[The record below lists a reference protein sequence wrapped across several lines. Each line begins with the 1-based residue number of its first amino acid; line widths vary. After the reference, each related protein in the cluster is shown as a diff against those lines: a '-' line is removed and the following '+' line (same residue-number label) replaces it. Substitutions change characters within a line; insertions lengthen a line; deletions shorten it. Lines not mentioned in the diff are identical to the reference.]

1 MPRRDYDDGDSDLEP
16 PRRRRRRPPR
26 ESESN
31 TVLILVAVV
40 AGLVLLAGGAAV
52 AGYLWLRARPAAVT
66 GGAATPDLERLAGE
80 WECTFRD
87 PAGRVTMHKVKQ
99 VRGNT
104 ETATWYRPDGSVFRA
119 NRVDFQLDVRG
130 GDKVFRYFNG
140 VVLVGPDAGQ
150 PFPSGEY
157 VYTLEGDT
165 WTEFDPGGLIVWT
178 RRR

>member
-1 MPRRDYDDGDSDLEP
+1 M
-16 PRRRRRRPPR
+16 
-26 ESESN
+26 
-31 TVLILVAVV
+31 VLVLVAAAV
-40 AGLVLLAGGAAV
+40 GLVLLMGGAAV
-52 AGYLWLRARPAAVT
+52 AGYLWLRTKPA
-66 GGAATPDLERLAGE
+66 GGPGVAIGPGATDLDRLAGE
-80 WECTFRD
+80 WESTFHD
-87 PAGRVTMHKVKQ
+87 PTGRVTMRKVKQ
-99 VRGNT
+99 IRGNT

-119 NRVDFQLDVRG
+119 NRVELRLDTRG